1 MKAIA
6 FVTQKGGSG
15 KSTLCISLAVAAQQ
29 AGRSVCILE
38 MDRQATVSDWAEH
51 RHADTPEVAQIDATQ
66 LDDIMM
72 RLRASDFDYV
82 FIDTPGVDSP
92 GSLAAIRAADL
103 CVVPCRPTPAD
114 LRAFK
119 PTLAAI
125 YRLEK
130 KFAFVLNQTRP
141 APIAFGTRPTVSP
154 SSAFC
159 RTSTSSCGTTTRMR
173 SASAR
178 ASQNIIRPAWRLR
191 KSGACGAGSR
201 SGRRESRRMSKPPK
215 LSLASIVAA
224 ASPVPARQ
232 QSAEIVPISTSAP
245 PAGGTNPRGTLKQ
258 RAKQLSVYL
267 EPPVHDQLR
276 DIAYTERTKIHQL
289 MLEALDLLFKARGAL
304 SIEQLTKER

>member
-15 KSTLCISLAVAAQQ
+15 KSTLCISLAVAAQE

-51 RHADTPEVAQIDATQ
+51 RRADTPEVAQIDATQ
-66 LDDIMM
+66 LDDIMA

-92 GSLAAIRAADL
+92 GSIAAIRAADL

-130 KFAFVLNQTRP
+130 RFAFVLNQTPPRSYRVRDAADGLAVLGVLP
-141 APIAFGTRPTVSP
+141 DTNIVMRNDHQDALGLGQGVTEYNPTGMAAHEVRTLWSWIAK
-154 SSAFC
+154 
-159 RTSTSSCGTTTRMR
+159 RTQGLP
-173 SASAR
+173 
-178 ASQNIIRPAWRLR
+178 NV
-191 KSGACGAGSR
+191 K
-201 SGRRESRRMSKPPK
+201 
-215 LSLASIVAA
+215 AA
-224 ASPVPARQ
+224 
-232 QSAEIVPISTSAP
+232 
-245 PAGGTNPRGTLKQ
+245 
-258 RAKQLSVYL
+258 
-267 EPPVHDQLR
+267 
-276 DIAYTERTKIHQL
+276 
-289 MLEALDLLFKARGAL
+289 
-304 SIEQLTKER
+304 